1 MIRPCCERCGSSP
14 LTRGKRCRYP
24 GGRGHGGLIPAH
36 AGKTIFQALLT
47 RTTGAHPRSRG
58 ENAHPQATAV
68 GEGGSSPLTRGKPL
82 PSTRQLWSPGLIPA
96 HAGKTIAVNASTVV
110 AGAHPRSRG
119 ENVILRAMMRPPSG
133 SSPLTR
139 GKPLA
144 ISNEVAV
151 GGLIPA
157 HAGKTRPGASTATS
171 YAAHPRSRGE
181 NVFFEAL
188 CQIQCGSSPLT
199 RGKPAAANDASAP
212 VGLIPAH
219 AGKTNSKRSAISE
232 LGAHPRSRGE
242 NRAAISRTSPASGS
256 SPLTRGKRCG
266 RRPSAAPSRL
276 IPAHAG
282 KTPRR

>member
-96 HAGKTIAVNASTVV
+96 HAGKT
-110 AGAHPRSRG
+110 
-119 ENVILRAMMRPPSG
+119 
-133 SSPLTR
+133 
-139 GKPLA
+139 
-144 ISNEVAV
+144 
-151 GGLIPA
+151 
-157 HAGKTRPGASTATS
+157 RPGASTATS

-199 RGKPAAANDASAP
+199 RGKP
-212 VGLIPAH
+212 
-219 AGKTNSKRSAISE
+219 
-232 LGAHPRSRGE
+232 
-242 NRAAISRTSPASGS
+242 SGD
-256 SPLTRGKRCG
+256 LADLARQ
-266 RRPSAAPSRL
+266 RL

-282 KTPRR
+282 KTMWAATQRRAFSAHPRSRGENSTPLAASCAVMGSSPLTRGKLADQLNLIPTNRLIPAHAGKTRQR